1 MKTKACRELD
11 LFTLLADGRGRIYFF
26 YLSSSLGK
34 SLARDW
40 IMSPEVDD
48 ITWSRWHHLRWM
60 ALLEVDDVTWV
71 GWCHLSWMSLELDE
85 VTWGD
90 DIIWG
95 RRYHLRWLVSP
106 EVDDVTWGRWFHLKW
121 TMSSEVDNITWS
133 GRYHLP
139 WAMSPE
145 AAGVHITWFHLER
158 VSNFQGAS
166 RPPFFFQTRSFI
178 LALAWLPILMQF
190 HNFPYQPCHQHSPF
204 NHVYIHM
211 ITWWQST
218 LILQP

>member
-40 IMSPEVDD
+40 MSPEVDD

-71 GWCHLSWMSLELDE
+71 GRCHLSWMMSLELDE

-121 TMSSEVDNITWS
+121 TI
-133 GRYHLP
+133 
-139 WAMSPE
+139 SPE
-145 AAGVHITWFHLER
+145 VGDITCLGWCHLRQLEFTSHGSIWKGSVTSKGR
-158 VSNFQGAS
+158 LDLLSSSKLGL
-166 RPPFFFQTRSFI
+166 SFWP
-178 LALAWLPILMQF
+178 LHGCLL
-190 HNFPYQPCHQHSPF
+190 
-204 NHVYIHM
+204 
-211 ITWWQST
+211 
-218 LILQP
+218 